1 MRESVVNESLHRC
14 AKLAVPL
21 VLYAVF
27 ACCQLAMATLASAFE
42 PFGSDPQSSRETQN
56 DAIRRI
62 PAQQLAPDARQ
73 LINDVVEN
81 PSFFRRMPTTSIE
94 SDPDMFRHL
103 VRHPEVLVN
112 IWDVMGITKV
122 QAKRTGPYTFTADDG
137 VGTVCKCDLLYGND
151 NIHVYYGSGVYKGN
165 MAPRPIHGRC
175 VCVLYN
181 QHGQSAMGEPIIK
194 GSMDVFLKLD
204 NLGADLLTRTLGPLV
219 GKTADSNFTESA
231 KFLTQISQVCTY
243 NPGGAQIMASKLT
256 KVDPHVRDEFS
267 RIAERIAMKASR
279 FDESEH
285 FTANSQDS
293 ARPLPLPP
301 GGSRDGE
308 VPSPRS
314 QRELA
319 LASPPADR
327 VPPMNYRAEA
337 SELQLTPSPQATTR
351 PTPVGKELRP
361 APAARSTGVTPGRP
375 RSPRGAISP
384 AKPNVYMRR

>member
-1 MRESVVNESLHRC
+1 MRESVVNESSHRY

-21 VLYAVF
+21 MLCAAF
-27 ACCQLAMATLASAFE
+27 ACFQLFALARMASAVE

-62 PAQQLAPDARQ
+62 PAHQLAPDARQ

-94 SDPDMFRHL
+94 SDPEMFRHL

-181 QHGQSAMGEPIIK
+181 QNGQSTMGEPVIK

-243 NPGGAQIMASKLT
+243 NPAGAQIMASKLS

-267 RIAERIAMKASR
+267 RIAERIAKKASR
-279 FDESEH
+279 FDEAEQY
-285 FTANSQDS
+285 TAVLGKDAPRSVQLPADV
-293 ARPLPLPP
+293 AR
-301 GGSRDGE
+301 DAN

-314 QRELA
+314 QRDLA
-319 LASPPADR
+319 LASPSANR

-337 SELQLTPSPQATTR
+337 AELPLSPSPTTKSNSVDR
-351 PTPVGKELRP
+351 ESKP
-361 APAARSTGVTPGRP
+361 APAARPTQITPGRI